1 MERLADL
8 STGQTMLF
16 VADDFNAHI
25 GVVEPGDEESLGR
38 FGWGTRNREG
48 QELME
53 MLRRNGLA
61 VAGTFFQK
69 KESHKI
75 TYRSGRH
82 KTARPTGGAATAAQE
97 GEILQTVAGEYVT
110 TQHKRVV
117 FEVRMKKWKEKRTM
131 GPKNIK
137 WWKCKDEM
145 MVEHRENVTRKYEE
159 LDVEKGTV
167 EGEWRKYKDAFV
179 GVAEELCGRTSGKGG
194 TPRSR
199 NQGWWT
205 EEVAKAV
212 GEKREAWKMIEC
224 IKD

>member
-1 MERLADL
+1 MD
-8 STGQTMLF
+8 
-16 VADDFNAHI
+16 
-25 GVVEPGDEESLGR
+25 
-38 FGWGTRNREG
+38 
-48 QELME
+48 
-53 MLRRNGLA
+53 MLRSNGLA
-61 VAGTFFQK
+61 VEGMFFQT

-82 KTARPTGGAATAAQE
+82 KTELDLLVVRQQQLRRVKDCKA
-97 GEILQTVAGEYVT
+97 LAGEYVT
-110 TQHKRVV
+110 TQHKPVV

-131 GPKNIK
+131 GPNNNK

-145 MVEHRENVTRKYEE
+145 MVEYRKRVGRKYEE
-159 LDVEKGTV
+159 LDTEKGTV
-167 EGEWRKYKDAFV
+167 AGEWRQYKDAFV

-205 EEVAKAV
+205 EGVAKAV

-224 IKD
+224 IKDRGEQPPTGLRHLYCQKKTKAARRAVDRARRSMEE